1 MRVTVTVVGATLMRE
16 DALVDCPE
24 SAPVAEILGHLRALA
39 GVHGDATA
47 DVDGDMVTVV
57 DGEPVD
63 STSAMRAMS
72 AGLVR
77 DGSVVS
83 FAARPAPRP
92 SRASATDPELRVV
105 AGPVAGMAYPLRVG
119 ANVIGRGEVG
129 ITINDP
135 AVSRRHATVVRSID
149 GVTVADHGSTNGT
162 FLDGV
167 RISGVVTPMQPG
179 ARLQIGG
186 STVVVATPGGPSH
199 VRTMTQPRR
208 FNRSPR
214 LDPPE
219 LNAPA
224 VEVVLPA
231 APHHA
236 PKPRLPVV
244 ATVTP
249 LIAGA
254 ALAAIMRRPE
264 YLLFTVVSPL
274 MIAGQWLADRSGGGR
289 ARRRERV
296 AYEADLVRARG
307 EIETALIAE
316 VTRRNASAP
325 NPANIDAI
333 ARSAHARLWERR
345 PGDQD
350 FLLLRLGSG
359 DLPANVRITGAS
371 ESIEPPIVREV
382 PLTLT
387 LSDVGVLG
395 IVGPPSRTS
404 GVVRAL
410 VGQLAA
416 LHSPHDLAV
425 MLLAEPSRAHESD
438 WLRWLPHA
446 RPASGFDCQLLVGLD
461 PSTVS
466 LRLGELLALI
476 EARRAAGRTDRA
488 TVHRS
493 MIVFIEGRHD
503 QRAIGELLTHGPL
516 VGVYAICIV
525 DHASLLPAQCA
536 AVATVAN
543 ASSAEISLRTSAA
556 PPFVGTLDAV
566 SAQWIEHLARALAPL
581 RDAAPRRGEAL
592 PDTVRW
598 LDLAQISDDITPDV
612 VARWR
617 RPGSTRMQL
626 GIGVDGIFELDLARD
641 GPHALIAGTTGSG
654 KSELLQTM
662 VASLAFASRPDELTF
677 VLIDYKGGA
686 AFGACATL
694 PHTVGI
700 VTDLNGALAERALVS
715 LGAELKRRELLL
727 AGANASHL
735 DAFRATGGHLARL
748 VIVVDEFASLAD
760 ELPDFVG
767 GLVGIAQRGRSLGVH
782 LVLATQRPEGV
793 VSADIRANT
802 NLRICL
808 GVTRESESRDVID
821 TVDAARI
828 SRTTPG
834 RGFARTGHGELH
846 PFQAGRVGA
855 TAVGVA
861 VDGGIHVQRSP
872 FRSLAEPAMPT
883 LGSRDVLGSAT
894 TDLDRIVLA
903 CRNAARQLEI
913 ETLPSPWLEP
923 LGAFETPSRTS
934 AARPFTAALGVHD
947 VPLRQTQEPY
957 LIDLDQVSHVM
968 VAGSARSG
976 RTTAVRTLVA
986 ELARSTSTDDLH
998 VYVLDCG
1005 GGSLAALSA
1014 LPHVGAV
1021 ATMLEH
1027 ERVVRLISMLDAEL
1041 NRRQALF
1048 AAHGFGSVTE
1058 QRSSS
1063 ADRLPHIVFAIDGWE
1078 PFCALFDDVDNG
1090 ALVDAVW
1097 RLLRAG
1103 GAAGMHVVVTA
1114 DRAGLVGRLASTV
1127 DHRLILRQADRAD
1140 FSLIGLAPRL
1150 VPATLPPG
1158 RGYLASSLLETQVCL
1173 LSSDPSSASQLA
1185 ALAEIASSTRLRDAA
1200 VQMHSRPRRIDP
1212 LPTHIS
1218 LGEIPPTSQ
1227 AGAGGPTSIV
1237 LGIGGDELRPIVVDL
1252 QALGPGFVVAGP
1264 PRSGRSSALATICA
1278 GLRTRGRHVIAVT
1291 PRPSMLAGY
1300 ANECWPSS
1308 VSDLIAMT
1316 HDLPA
1321 NCAVLVDDAELVMET
1336 PVAAVL
1342 DRLMRT
1348 ARDNGHL
1355 LVIAGTTEE
1364 LSIGFRGFIVD
1375 ARRGRAGLVLCP
1387 RGPLDG
1393 ELLGVRLPRGDRSP
1407 TPPGRGLLVVGG
1419 ATVAFQVALPPPLPS
1434 RVAYPQTVMAIVPS
1448 DVLPA
1453 LTDTVARPSTAPL

>member
-1 MRVTVTVVGATLMRE
+1 M
-16 DALVDCPE
+16 
-24 SAPVAEILGHLRALA
+24 
-39 GVHGDATA
+39 
-47 DVDGDMVTVV
+47 
-57 DGEPVD
+57 
-63 STSAMRAMS
+63 
-72 AGLVR
+72 
-77 DGSVVS
+77 
-83 FAARPAPRP
+83 
-92 SRASATDPELRVV
+92 
-105 AGPVAGMAYPLRVG
+105 AGPGAGTVYPLRVG
-119 ANVIGRGEVG
+119 AHVIGRGPVG
-129 ITINDP
+129 ISINDP
-135 AVSRRHATVVRSID
+135 GVSRRHATVVRSID
-149 GVTVADHGSTNGT
+149 GVTIADSGSTNGT

-167 RISGVVTPMQPG
+167 RISGAATPMRPG

-186 STVVVATPGGPSH
+186 STLVVATPDGPSG
-199 VRTMTQPRR
+199 RSLTPPRR

-214 LDPPE
+214 LDPPDRST
-219 LNAPA
+219 PP
-224 VEVVLPA
+224 VEIVLPA
-231 APHHA
+231 PPHEP
-236 PKPRLPVV
+236 PKPQLPVI

-296 AYEADLVRARG
+296 AYEADLVRAQG
-307 EIETALIAE
+307 EIEIALNAE
-316 VTRRNASAP
+316 ATRRNASAP
-325 NPANIDAI
+325 NPATIDAI
-333 ARSAHARLWERR
+333 AGSAHARLWERR

-350 FLLLRLGSG
+350 FLLVRLGSA
-359 DLPANVRITGAS
+359 DLPANLRITGAGPG
-371 ESIEPPIVREV
+371 IEPPIVRDV

-395 IVGPPSRTS
+395 IVGPPSRTC

-410 VGQLAA
+410 IGQLAA
-416 LHSPHDLAV
+416 LHSPRDLAL

-461 PSTVS
+461 PATVS

-476 EARRAAGRTDRA
+476 DARRAALRTDRETA
-488 TVHRS
+488 HRP
-493 MIVFIEGRHD
+493 MVVFIEGRHD
-503 QRAIGELLTHGPL
+503 QRAIGDLLANGPL

-525 DHASLLPAQCA
+525 NHASLLPPQCT

-543 ASSAEISLRTSAA
+543 ASSTEISVRTSAA
-556 PPFVGTLDAV
+556 PPIVGTLDAV

-581 RDAAPRRGEAL
+581 RDVAPRRGEAL

-598 LDLAQISDDITPDV
+598 LDLAEVSDDITPDV
-612 VARWR
+612 VVKWR
-617 RPGSTRMQL
+617 RPGSTRMPL
-626 GIGVDGIFELDLARD
+626 GVGLDCIFELDLARD

-727 AGANASHL
+727 ASANASHL

-821 TVDAARI
+821 TADAARI

-883 LGSRDVLGSAT
+883 LGSRGVVGAGT
-894 TDLDRIVLA
+894 TDLDRIVAA
-903 CRNAARQLEI
+903 CRSAARQLDI
-913 ETLPSPWLEP
+913 ETLSSPWLEP
-923 LGAFETPSRTS
+923 LGAVETPNRTS
-934 AARPFTAALGVHD
+934 AARPLSAVLGLHD
-947 VPLRQTQEPY
+947 VPLRQAQEPY

-976 RTTAVRTLVA
+976 RTTAVRTLIA
-986 ELARSTSTDDLH
+986 ELARSTSTEDLH
-998 VYVLDCG
+998 VYALDCAG
-1005 GGSLAALSA
+1005 GALATLSA

-1027 ERVVRLISMLDAEL
+1027 ERVVRLISILDAEL
-1041 NRRQALF
+1041 ARRQALL
-1048 AAHGFGSVTE
+1048 AAHGFGSLAE
-1058 QRSSS
+1058 QRALS
-1063 ADRLPHIVFAIDGWE
+1063 ADRLPHMVLAIDGWE
-1078 PFCALFDDVDNG
+1078 PFCAVFD
-1090 ALVDAVW
+1090 
-1097 RLLRAG
+1097 
-1103 GAAGMHVVVTA
+1103 
-1114 DRAGLVGRLASTV
+1114 
-1127 DHRLILRQADRAD
+1127 
-1140 FSLIGLAPRL
+1140 
-1150 VPATLPPG
+1150 
-1158 RGYLASSLLETQVCL
+1158 
-1173 LSSDPSSASQLA
+1173 
-1185 ALAEIASSTRLRDAA
+1185 
-1200 VQMHSRPRRIDP
+1200 
-1212 LPTHIS
+1212 
-1218 LGEIPPTSQ
+1218 
-1227 AGAGGPTSIV
+1227 
-1237 LGIGGDELRPIVVDL
+1237 
-1252 QALGPGFVVAGP
+1252 
-1264 PRSGRSSALATICA
+1264 
-1278 GLRTRGRHVIAVT
+1278 
-1291 PRPSMLAGY
+1291 
-1300 ANECWPSS
+1300 
-1308 VSDLIAMT
+1308 
-1316 HDLPA
+1316 
-1321 NCAVLVDDAELVMET
+1321 
-1336 PVAAVL
+1336 
-1342 DRLMRT
+1342 
-1348 ARDNGHL
+1348 
-1355 LVIAGTTEE
+1355 
-1364 LSIGFRGFIVD
+1364 
-1375 ARRGRAGLVLCP
+1375 
-1387 RGPLDG
+1387 
-1393 ELLGVRLPRGDRSP
+1393 
-1407 TPPGRGLLVVGG
+1407 
-1419 ATVAFQVALPPPLPS
+1419 
-1434 RVAYPQTVMAIVPS
+1434 
-1448 DVLPA
+1448 
-1453 LTDTVARPSTAPL
+1453 